1 MKRQTYSHWWPLI
14 KMKIIGTCEKF
25 LGKGVLPKK
34 YFIRFLPKN
43 PVILE
48 AGAHRGKDTVEM
60 AKMWPAGT
68 IHAFEPV
75 PSLFKKLEDS
85 TRNLKNVH
93 CYQIAL
99 GNNPGEE
106 VMYVSSG
113 SSDGSSSL
121 LPPKEHLNVFPTV
134 YFDSKIKVTTTTL
147 DAWAESNNIRKID
160 FMWLDLQGMEL
171 NVLKSGTNILR
182 TVTAIYTEVSGI
194 EAYKEQ
200 TLYSDLAEWLVSN
213 GFRIEREVVENSSG
227 NVFFLRK

>member
-93 CYQIAL
+93 CHQIAL

>member
-34 YFIRFLPKN
+34 YFIRFLPEN

-93 CYQIAL
+93 CYQLAL

-134 YFDSKIKVTTTTL
+134 YFDSKIPVTTTTL

>member
-1 MKRQTYSHWWPLI
+1 
-14 KMKIIGTCEKF
+14 
-25 LGKGVLPKK
+25 
-34 YFIRFLPKN
+34 
-43 PVILE
+43 
-48 AGAHRGKDTVEM
+48 
-60 AKMWPAGT
+60 
-68 IHAFEPV
+68 
-75 PSLFKKLEDS
+75 
-85 TRNLKNVH
+85 
-93 CYQIAL
+93 
-99 GNNPGEE
+99 
-106 VMYVSSG
+106 MYVSSG